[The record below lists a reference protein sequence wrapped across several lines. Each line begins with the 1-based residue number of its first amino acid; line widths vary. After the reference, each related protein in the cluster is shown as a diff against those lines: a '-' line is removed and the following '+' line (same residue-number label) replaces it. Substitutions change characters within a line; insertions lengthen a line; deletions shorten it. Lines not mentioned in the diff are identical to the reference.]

1 MIATNRCALVL
12 ALLPMLLAAGCVS
25 ASRRYEQ
32 GIRLEER
39 GQPAEAARRYID
51 ALRRDPSL
59 GEARSRLRETGL
71 LAVERSLADSDAQ
84 ARVGSHGDAAETL
97 LQLDALRRDAAGVG
111 VEIAV
116 PADYPAVRSERL
128 GRAVDWSLDEAVR
141 LGRAAR
147 YGDALGRLDRAA
159 SRWSPSAEQERRMEE
174 LRLETFVAWSEHE
187 ARAGRYRVAYDVA
200 ERGLA
205 AVGTHPDLG
214 RLRDAQLRA
223 LEAGTVAV
231 ALLPVQVEDRIAR
244 ELGASFVR
252 DLEGELELGAWT
264 RPPRFVEVVDP
275 REVRIEARRLRNP
288 DLRSVVEAARL
299 GRAVD
304 ADLAVIV
311 EIDSTAFGTAD
322 ERTERRTARTR
333 SGADTAY
340 TVVAGRVEGSVRV
353 RYTLVDVPA
362 RRRVGEESVTVRASR
377 PFRQARYAG
386 DWRQLLLSR
395 DDQRL
400 FDAGAMQ
407 AAERETRSELLR
419 QLATAIPRSAFDRVL
434 REIR

>member
-1 MIATNRCALVL
+1 MIVTNRCAGIL
-12 ALLPMLLAAGCVS
+12 ALLPVLLAAGCVS

-59 GEARSRLRETGL
+59 EEARNRLRETGA
-71 LAVERSLADSDAQ
+71 LAVERSLADSEAQ
-84 ARVGSHGDAAETL
+84 ARVGSHADAAETL

-116 PADYPAVRSERL
+116 PADYPALRSERL
-128 GRAVDWSLDEAVR
+128 GQAVDWSLEEAVR

-147 YGDALGRLDRAA
+147 HGDALGRLDRAA
-159 SRWSPSAEQERRMEE
+159 SRWSPSAEQQRRMEE

-205 AVGTHPDLG
+205 AVGTHPGLG
-214 RLRDAQLRA
+214 RLRDAQHRA
-223 LEAGTVAV
+223 LEAGTVRV

-252 DLEGELELGAWT
+252 DLESELELGAWA

-288 DLRSVVEAARL
+288 DLRSLAEAARL

-304 ADLAVIV
+304 AGLVVIA

-340 TVVAGRVEGSVRV
+340 TVASGRVEGWVRV
-353 RYTLVDVPA
+353 RYTVVDVPA
-362 RRRVGEESVTVRASR
+362 RRRVAEETVSVRASR

-400 FDAGAMQ
+400 FDDGAGRV
-407 AAERETRSELLR
+407 AERETRSELLR
-419 QLATAIPRSAFDRVL
+419 DLSAAVPRSVFDRVL